1 VAVVEDAVDGWNAAG
16 THSLG
21 VREWVTQVPEE
32 IDAMI
37 DGRVDWDGAS
47 QGSQFAEFLMEA
59 PEADEVVP
67 RFQLLLRGVSVP
79 VNGADAVAG
88 HTGFWVWS
96 SIPTSRLV
104 RPIANWLLSCL
115 ALPPQDWRRG

>member
-1 VAVVEDAVDGWNAAG
+1 VEVVEDAVDGWNAAG

-21 VREWVTQVPEE
+21 IREWVTQVPEE

-47 QGSQFAEFLMEA
+47 QGSQFAEFLMIA

-67 RFQLLLRGVSVP
+67 RFQLLLRGESVP

-88 HTGFWVWS
+88 HTGFGCGVQ
-96 SIPTSRLV
+96 SRRPV
-104 RPIANWLLSCL
+104 GGPIANWLLSCL
-115 ALPPQDWRRG
+115 ALPPQELRRG